1 MVAAG
6 PEEMLTQ
13 FFDSCIR
20 QTKVSME
27 EKDWEGAV
35 LNIKRYVEFRDT
47 VAESLT
53 EEERTVMQAEQI
65 LAMAEVMKDL
75 ENKLVH
81 GTFAFSGICLQPR

>member
-1 MVAAG
+1 MVQAG

-20 QTKVSME
+20 QTKMSME

-47 VAESLT
+47 IAESLT
-53 EEERTVMQAEQI
+53 DEERAVMQAEQVSHPQLI
-65 LAMAEVMKDL
+65 LIL
-75 ENKLVH
+75 ILISSSSH
-81 GTFAFSGICLQPR
+81 RCHRSSRWPR